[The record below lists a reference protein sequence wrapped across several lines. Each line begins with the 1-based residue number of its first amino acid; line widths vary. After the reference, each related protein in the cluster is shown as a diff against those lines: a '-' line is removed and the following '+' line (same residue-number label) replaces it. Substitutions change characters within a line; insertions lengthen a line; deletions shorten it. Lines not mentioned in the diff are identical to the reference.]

1 MDQARTKQFEYNRRT
16 HRFLVIQ
23 MAVARFDESRE
34 LELAAKRALRA
45 LRRGDTT
52 KLDPLAAQAID
63 NADGGVVLYDESGDP
78 PDEYESFVAEAET
91 LSASEVAA

>member
-1 MDQARTKQFEYNRRT
+1 VDQLKHQSQQYEYNRRT

-52 KLDPLAAQAID
+52 KLDPLAARALD
-63 NADGGVVLYDESGDP
+63 NADGSVVLYDESGDP
-78 PDEYESFVAEAET
+78 PDEYERFAAEV
-91 LSASEVAA
+91 SNSEVAA